1 MVATQ
6 IAFSIFSSGAPGA
19 LRGLANRVLAGVFGS
34 SVSSGMRTKMQEAD
48 DLRAMADKFVRS
60 DPGFADDLYAAAT
73 RHEMAA

>member
-6 IAFSIFSSGAPGA
+6 LALSIFSSGTGGA
-19 LRGLANRVLAGVFGS
+19 LRDLANRVLTGVIGS
-34 SVSSGMRTKMQEAD
+34 RVSPVTRTKMQEAD